1 MKDYLNDYLTHI
13 THDVMPFWDKRCI
26 DTQCGGYLTCF
37 DREGNLTDD
46 KKYGWFQGRQ
56 LYTYALLYNRVA
68 PRKEWLDNAAHGY
81 RFLRDKVYAGGGRWN
96 YRLTREGEVL
106 IGTTSIFSDYHI
118 LQGVGE
124 YLQAIGG
131 GDAEDRR
138 LLNDCYD
145 AMERNM
151 FDPLFKDIYENTWS
165 ETFIW
170 HDMYMTCLSA
180 VIPCI
185 PLLGEAR
192 TRRLADECVDKITN
206 WFARDDKRL
215 VFEAVTRDNGIDMDT
230 VQGRFI
236 NPGHTME
243 SAWFLM
249 QLAELRGDEAL
260 LRRAVELCDW
270 AYDAG
275 HDKQMGGL
283 VSYLDASG
291 CEPVAID
298 WFLET
303 NSLWDDKVWWSNAEA
318 LAAYAGCYAATGEK
332 RYLER
337 FETQHAYCRERFFDS
352 EYGEWYERLHRDG
365 SVKVADKGTEWKC
378 AFHLVR
384 ALVFTVDAFRR
395 IQQKENTHE

>member
-1 MKDYLNDYLTHI
+1 MKDYLNDYMAHI
-13 THDVMPFWDKRCI
+13 THDIMPFWDKRCI

-46 KKYGWFQGRQ
+46 KKYCWFQGRQ
-56 LYTYALLYNRVA
+56 LYTYALLYNRIA
-68 PRKEWLDNAAHGY
+68 MRSEWLDNAAHGY
-81 RFLRDKVYAGGGRWN
+81 RFLCDKAYAGGGRWN
-96 YRLTREGEVL
+96 YRLTREGEVE
-106 IGTTSIFSDYHI
+106 IGTTSIFSDFHI
-118 LQGVGE
+118 LQGIGE
-124 YLQAIGG
+124 YLRAIGG
-131 GDAEDRR
+131 GDTQDRR

-151 FDPLFKDIYENTWS
+151 FDPQFKDVYENSWS

-185 PLLGEAR
+185 PLLGEER
-192 TRRLADECVDKITN
+192 TRRLADECVDKIVN

-215 VFEAVTRDNGIDMDT
+215 VFEAVTRDNGIVMDT
-230 VQGRFI
+230 AQGRFI

-260 LRRAVELCDW
+260 LRRAIQLCDW

-275 HDKQMGGL
+275 HDQEMGGL
-283 VSYLDASG
+283 VSYLDALGS
-291 CEPVAID
+291 EPVAID

-318 LAAYAGCYAATGEK
+318 LAAYAGCYAATGER
-332 RYLER
+332 RYRER
-337 FETQHAYCRERFFDS
+337 FEAQHAYCRQNFFDS
-352 EYGEWYERLHRDG
+352 VYGEWYERLYRDG

-384 ALVFTVDAFRR
+384 AMVFTVDAFRR
-395 IQQKENTHE
+395 IKREEKHYE